1 MKTIIDLLKN
11 FLDYGYYKYHR
22 LKYFFLYGI
31 PFIDKK
37 IDSTRIVN
45 FLDWVGPIE
54 NAAIIGKGASIYESD
69 PKKLIQSCDFKCVL
83 NSVDIE
89 HLEPF
94 IGSSVDAQMTTR
106 AGLVNSLMPV
116 LPKRILKKYGIKL
129 LICNSTM
136 NYANGT
142 AIKTYWDFF
151 NNRVDNISY
160 MLENDELEFDVD
172 TKQYSERGR
181 LTIASSLLR
190 MLYNIKTLN
199 KIVFAGVDAFHFP
212 YAYREGVKQTDKV
225 FYPMNAASEDP
236 RNTHGLPFLR
246 FLFDTLK
253 LINQE
258 RKLDAYFPV
267 ILKKHIDFPDVNY
280 IKFYS

>member
-1 MKTIIDLLKN
+1 M
-11 FLDYGYYKYHR
+11 
-22 LKYFFLYGI
+22 
-31 PFIDKK
+31 
-37 IDSTRIVN
+37 
-45 FLDWVGPIE
+45 DWVGPIE
-54 NAAIIGKGASIYESD
+54 SAAIIGKGASIYESD
-69 PKKLIQSCDFKCVL
+69 PQKLIQGCDFKCLL
-83 NSVDIE
+83 NIVDIE
-89 HLEPF
+89 LLEPY
-94 IGSSVDAQMTTR
+94 IGDAFDAQMTTR
-106 AGLVNSLMPV
+106 IGLVNSLMPA
-116 LPKRILKKYGIKL
+116 LSHGIINKYGIKL

-136 NYANGT
+136 SYANGA

-160 MLENDELEFDVD
+160 MLENDELAFDVD

-181 LTIASSLLR
+181 LTIASNLLR

-212 YAYREGVKQTDKV
+212 YAYRDGVKKTDKV

-236 RNTHGLPFLR
+236 KNTHGLPLLL

-253 LINQE
+253 MINQE
-258 RKLDAYFPV
+258 KKLNAYFPV
-267 ILKKHIDFPDVNY
+267 ILKEYINFPDVHY